1 MTAQDTRDG
10 RGLLPESIRRALL
23 SSMSAV
29 FMTEEGIRSML
40 TDMRLPK
47 EAMAFLLQ
55 QTDRT
60 RREVFRALSQEVK
73 GFLKNVDLTQE
84 ARRVL
89 SGMRVQ
95 IRAEVRF
102 VHEKPE
108 ADANMRI
115 KRKKKVADKSK
126 RRHKDSSTA
135 E

>member
-10 RGLLPESIRRALL
+10 RGLLPDSIRRALL

-47 EAMAFLLQ
+47 EAMAYLLQ

-60 RREVFRALSQEVK
+60 RREVFRALSQELK

-84 ARRVL
+84 ARKVL

-102 VHEKPE
+102 VDDKPE
-108 ADANMRI
+108 ADTKVRV
-115 KRKKKVADKSK
+115 KRKKKAAHESK
-126 RRHKDSSTA
+126 RRHKESQTV

>member
-1 MTAQDTRDG
+1 MTAQDTRDN

-47 EAMAFLLQ
+47 EAMAYLLQ

-102 VHEKPE
+102 VDEKPE
-108 ADANMRI
+108 ADTQVRV
-115 KRKKKVADKSK
+115 KRKKKAAVSK
-126 RRHKDSSTA
+126 RRPKESPTA